1 MAGARDAVAVDV
13 ASASERRS
21 RSERESGWR
30 ATQFLQRDE
39 CDEDLGREMS
49 MFFAEAVAAHVA
61 AERDA

>member
-1 MAGARDAVAVDV
+1 MWLLPAREEAA
-13 ASASERRS
+13 ASARAA
-21 RSERESGWR
+21 R

-49 MFFAEAVAAHVA
+49 MFFCRGLGLFAAHVA